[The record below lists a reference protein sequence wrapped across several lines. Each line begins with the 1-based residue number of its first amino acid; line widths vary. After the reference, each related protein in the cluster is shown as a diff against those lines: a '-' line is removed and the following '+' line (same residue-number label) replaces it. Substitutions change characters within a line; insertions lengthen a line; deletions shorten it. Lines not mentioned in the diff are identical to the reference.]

1 MFRFR
6 HRCDI
11 CQTNFTTGQGL
22 RSHIRLHSSDSQ
34 TRPHSCNHPGCNK
47 AFKFPEHVR
56 AHFYHC
62 HTEIGR
68 EKIKLLASRPNK
80 KKYPKKKKGTGQR
93 KVHKDY
99 KKFLDEKVNKVR
111 YLCEFEGCGRNF
123 SDKRVLESHINSV
136 HFGIKSSFVCEIC
149 SQSFATQKSLK
160 IHKPIHLDYD
170 R

>member
-1 MFRFR
+1 M
-6 HRCDI
+6 
-11 CQTNFTTGQGL
+11 
-22 RSHIRLHSSDSQ
+22 RLHSTDSQ
-34 TRPHSCNHPGCNK
+34 IRPYSCNHPGCNK
-47 AFKFPEHVR
+47 AFKFKEHVR
-56 AHFYHC
+56 AHYYHC
-62 HTEIGR
+62 HTKVGR

-80 KKYPKKKKGTGQR
+80 KKYPKKKKGNGQR

-99 KKFLDEKVNKVR
+99 KKVLDESMNKVR

-136 HFGIKSSFVCEIC
+136 HFGIKGSFICEVC

-160 IHKPIHLDYD
+160 VHQPIHLDYD